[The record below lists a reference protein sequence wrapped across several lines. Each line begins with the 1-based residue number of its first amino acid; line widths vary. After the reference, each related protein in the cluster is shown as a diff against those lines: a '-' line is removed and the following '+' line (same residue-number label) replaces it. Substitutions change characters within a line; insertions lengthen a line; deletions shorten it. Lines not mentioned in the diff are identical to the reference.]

1 MASLGG
7 NINLKAIALNISHIV
22 SHFDNTKKMINKSNL
37 LKHRE
42 IYLSILLK
50 EGVLRLQ
57 RYEEISIRTSFLNDI
72 SGVRVAQC
80 LRLQC
85 R

>member
-1 MASLGG
+1 
-7 NINLKAIALNISHIV
+7 
-22 SHFDNTKKMINKSNL
+22 MINKSNL

-57 RYEEISIRTSFLNDI
+57 RYEEISIRTSFLKGTI
-72 SGVRVAQC
+72 YMFTYAAIASQQG
-80 LRLQC
+80 
-85 R
+85 